1 MRVGTKE
8 VHFNLNQSL
17 KQHDVEQAQCMKI
30 DSVNPVYKK
39 LNDDLMNE
47 NSIDDYIS
55 SSLYDDDFEKEKIM
69 AETILSL
76 NERNTEY
83 LNSEETIPVEE
94 KNSEG
99 LVLKELPKHLK
110 YVFLEKERSKP
121 IIIVTYLTA
130 EKEKKVV
137 ETLRKHQEAIT
148 WLVEVLKG
156 INPSMLDM
164 LAGHSHYCFLDGYFG
179 SNQIAI
185 SLEDQE
191 KTPFICPYG
200 TYAFKRIPFRLCNVP
215 ATFQRCMVSIFSNL
229 VEEVMEIFIDDFSVY
244 GSSFESCL

>member
-30 DSVNPVYKK
+30 DSVNPVCKK

-69 AETILSL
+69 AETIFSL

-94 KNSEG
+94 KNSKG

-121 IIIVTYLTA
+121 IIIVTYLIA

-164 LAGHSHYCFLDGYFG
+164 LASHSHYCFLDGYFG
-179 SNQIAI
+179 
-185 SLEDQE
+185 
-191 KTPFICPYG
+191 
-200 TYAFKRIPFRLCNVP
+200 
-215 ATFQRCMVSIFSNL
+215 
-229 VEEVMEIFIDDFSVY
+229 
-244 GSSFESCL
+244 